1 MSTPSGPE
9 PVNLWSRADHA
20 RSYLTRAAGQG
31 WREEAY
37 AHLLEIVPTTPRRV
51 LDLGC
56 GDGEVIA
63 RVLDARPG
71 TTGLACDFSAEM
83 LERARRRFADEPR
96 VDVVEH
102 DLDDPLPDEWG
113 SFDLIVSAFAI
124 HHLVDARKR
133 ALYAEVFAALEPG
146 GMFCNLEHVASPTP
160 ELHAA
165 FLAAV
170 GGDEDPSNKLVE
182 VEPQL
187 DWLRAIGFEQVDC
200 FYKWREIA
208 LLAGVKP

>member
-56 GDGEVIA
+56 GDGEIIA